1 MIEFIYLSPSDEEE
15 RLVKV
20 SEIRE
25 IYRSK
30 DIIGYSFIDGEISI
44 AKMNSVEEAIAAF
57 KALEVDSRY

>member
-1 MIEFIYLSPSDEEE
+1 MTDFVYLSPSEDEE

-30 DIIGYSFIDGEISI
+30 DIIGYSFRDGEISI

-57 KALEVDSRY
+57 RALNI